1 MTGNH
6 DRRTFVK
13 LAGSAGVVGLTGLAG
28 CSGDGDDGGSDG
40 GDGSSDG
47 SDGGG
52 SDGGD
57 DTDGDG
63 GSDGGSTDGGDMQ
76 VITLGGSM
84 SLSGDNADL
93 GQLYRDSYELT
104 IQRIN
109 EAGGVEA
116 GDGNTYE
123 LEMELRDDETDAS
136 KSRAIYQELIDQ
148 EGIQYLLGPYS
159 STVTLPA
166 SAVAANNQVPM
177 VEGGGASPEIFSQGN
192 EWIFGLLPT
201 ADKYPL
207 SFLDMVSALSSG
219 SQSVALLAED
229 DTFSQS
235 SREGAKNKISSTD
248 GMELVVDRSFPTETS
263 DLSTNLGRVRDN
275 DADILLLCA
284 HQKHAVI
291 AADQMESQDVNVDAA
306 MATVGS
312 LTDSFKEQTGSNGN
326 YWYGPSSWAVNADFS
341 DSVFGSTSEFVSA
354 IESNYDYTP
363 DYHNAAGAVVVETFA
378 EAFRQTDDLTP
389 TNVRNTVRDIQFET
403 LYGGIQFADNGV
415 INKNMLVYQWQ
426 PDPGKQ
432 IVYPENVRQ
441 SEPLYPMPG
450 WSER

>member
-1 MTGNH
+1 MGT
-6 DRRTFVK
+6 
-13 LAGSAGVVGLTGLAG
+13 
-28 CSGDGDDGGSDG
+28 
-40 GDGSSDG
+40 
-47 SDGGG
+47 
-52 SDGGD
+52 
-57 DTDGDG
+57 
-63 GSDGGSTDGGDMQ
+63 
-76 VITLGGSM
+76 ITLGGSM

-123 LEMELRDDETDAS
+123 LEMVLRDDETDAS
-136 KSRAIYQELIDQ
+136 ASRAIYQELINQ
-148 EGIQYLLGPYS
+148 EGIEYLLGPYS

-166 SAVAANNQVPM
+166 SAVAANNEVPM

-207 SFLDMVSALSSG
+207 STVDMAMSREDPPST
-219 SQSVALLAED
+219 VAILAED

-235 SREGAKNKISSTD
+235 SRQGAVDKIENTD
-248 GMELVVDRSFPTETS
+248 GLELVVDRTFPTETN
-263 DLSTNLGRVRDN
+263 DLSTNLGRVRSA
-275 DADILLLCA
+275 DADMLLLCA

-291 AADQMESQDVNVDAA
+291 AADQLETQDVNPDIA

-312 LTDSFKEQTGSNGN
+312 LTDSFKEQTGANGD
-326 YWYGPSSWAVNADFS
+326 YWYGPSSWAVNANFD
-341 DSVFGSTSEFVSA
+341 DPVFGNTQNFVSA
-354 IESNYDYTP
+354 IEENFDYTP
-363 DYHNAAGAVVVETFA
+363 DYHNAAGTGVVETFVR
-378 EAFRQTDDLTP
+378 AFEEVDELTP
-389 TNVRNTVRDIQFET
+389 TNVRNAVREVEFSTAYGTVT
-403 LYGGIQFADNGV
+403 FADNGV

-432 IVYPENVRQ
+432 IVYPTNVQQ
-441 SEPLYPMPG
+441 SEPIYPTPS

>member
-6 DRRTFVK
+6 NRRTFVK
-13 LAGSAGVVGLTGLAG
+13 LAGTAGVVGLTGLAG
-28 CSGDGDDGGSDG
+28 CG
-40 GDGSSDG
+40 GDGGNGGGGDG

-57 DTDGDG
+57 GDG
-63 GSDGGSTDGGDMQ
+63 GGGDGGDDMDGDDGGSTDDGMD

-93 GQLYRDSYELT
+93 GQLYKDSYEQT
-104 IQRIN
+104 ISRIN
-109 EAGGVEA
+109 DAGGVEA

-123 LEMELRDDETDAS
+123 LEMVLRDDETDAS

-166 SAVAANNQVPM
+166 SAVAANNQMPM

-207 SFLDMVSALSSG
+207 SFIDMVS
-219 SQSVALLAED
+219 SQEPAPSRVALLSED
-229 DTFSQS
+229 DTFSTS
-235 SREGAKNKISSTD
+235 SAEGARNRIESMD
-248 GMELVVDRSFPTETS
+248 GLELVVDREFPTETS

-275 DADILLLCA
+275 DADVLLLTA

-291 AADQMESQDVNVDAA
+291 AADQMESQEVNVDAA

-312 LTDSFKEQTGSNGN
+312 LTDSFKEQTGDNGN
-326 YWYGPSSWAVNADFS
+326 YWYGPSSWAVNANFQDP
-341 DSVFGSTSEFVSA
+341 VFGSTSEYVQAHEEEF
-354 IESNYDYTP
+354 DYTP
-363 DYHNAAGAVVVETFA
+363 DYHNAAGVGVVETFKR
-378 EAFRQTDDLTP
+378 AFEEVGELSP
-389 TNVRNTVRDIQFET
+389 GNVRDTIRELEFSTAYGTVT
-403 LYGGIQFADNGV
+403 FADNGV
-415 INKNMLVYQWQ
+415 INKNMIVYQWQ

-432 IVYPENVRQ
+432 IVYPEAARQ
-441 SEPLYPMPG
+441 SEPIYPTPS